1 MRERDTPQRET
12 DMNLIA
18 IEYKL
23 EDYEL
28 PDHLYLTGS
37 LDIEIDCV
45 DGSPYIWAFQLNVH
59 NGETGITVEHF
70 YQQGRKDNWLSSI
83 DILRELHRDKKLMDL
98 IWEECAHEGMWD

>member
-1 MRERDTPQRET
+1 
-12 DMNLIA
+12 MNLIA

-28 PDHLYLTGS
+28 PDHRFLTGA

-45 DGSPYIWAFQLNVH
+45 DGSPYIWACQLKVY
-59 NGETGITVEHF
+59 NGATDITVEHH
-70 YQQGRKDNWLSSI
+70 YRQGRPDNWLPSVE
-83 DILRELHRDKKLMDL
+83 LVRELHRDKKLMDL